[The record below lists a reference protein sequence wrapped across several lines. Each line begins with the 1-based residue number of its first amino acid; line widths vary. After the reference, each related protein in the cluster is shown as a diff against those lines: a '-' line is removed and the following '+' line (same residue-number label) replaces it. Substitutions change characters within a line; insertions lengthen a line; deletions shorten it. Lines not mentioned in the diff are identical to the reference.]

1 MASSIYFCPTSVRHL
16 IITHITA
23 KKQLIERGTKN
34 KAHKSNLST
43 QEKGVHRVAVGIGK
57 KIKQAELIT
66 IAGDENR
73 VVNAKNVEDLNNQL
87 DDIRKATCSKYHFN
101 SIK

>member
-1 MASSIYFCPTSVRHL
+1 M
-16 IITHITA
+16 
-23 KKQLIERGTKN
+23 
-34 KAHKSNLST
+34 
-43 QEKGVHRVAVGIGK
+43 AVGIGK

-73 VVNAKNVEDLNNQL
+73 VVNAKNFQDLNNRL
-87 DDIRKATCSKYHFN
+87 DDIREATCSKYYFN